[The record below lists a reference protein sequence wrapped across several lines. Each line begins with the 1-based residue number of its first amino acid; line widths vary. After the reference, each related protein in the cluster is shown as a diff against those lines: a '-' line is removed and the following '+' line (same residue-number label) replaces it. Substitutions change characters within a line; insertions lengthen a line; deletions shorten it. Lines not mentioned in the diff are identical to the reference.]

1 MSEAGS
7 EGAASK
13 PRLQYAALPLGRE
26 PNGALRVMLVT
37 SRETKRWIIPKGWPI
52 KGLEGPDVA
61 AREAYEE
68 AGLKGE
74 IGAEPVGSYT
84 YEKRLKNR
92 DLVTCLVQVFPLE
105 VRKQL
110 KRWPE
115 KVERHTQWFAPEQAA
130 ALVGE
135 ADLAALIRK
144 VAAHSGTAPDTVSA
158 PSRGEAAAG
167 ASDD

>member
-1 MSEAGS
+1 MSEGVAGS
-7 EGAASK
+7 K
-13 PRLQYAALPLGRE
+13 RRVQYAALPLGRDPE
-26 PNGALRVMLVT
+26 GALQIMLVT

-52 KGLEGPDVA
+52 KGLRGPDVA

-74 IGAEPVGSYT
+74 IGAEPVGRYT

-92 DLVTCLVQVFPLE
+92 GLVTCLVHVFALD

-115 KVERHTQWFAPEQAA
+115 KAERHTQWFAPEQAA
-130 ALVGE
+130 TMVGE
-135 ADLAALIRK
+135 AELAAVIRDI
-144 VAAHSGTAPDTVSA
+144 AARRGAASA
-158 PSRGEAAAG
+158 AVPGASEGEAAA
-167 ASDD
+167 SVRVD

>member
-1 MSEAGS
+1 MTESGPEKAVS
-7 EGAASK
+7 T
-13 PRLQYAALPLGRE
+13 PRVQYAALPLGRE
-26 PNGALRVMLVT
+26 PGGGLRVMLVT

-68 AGLKGE
+68 AGLRGE
-74 IGAEPVGSYT
+74 IGPEPVGSYT

-92 DLVTCLVQVFPLE
+92 GMVTCLVQVFPLE

-115 KVERHTQWFAPEQAA
+115 KGERQTQWFAPEQAA
-130 ALVGE
+130 TMVGE
-135 ADLAALIRK
+135 AELAALIRDIAARPGTEPPAP
-144 VAAHSGTAPDTVSA
+144 VAAV
-158 PSRGEAAAG
+158 AG
-167 ASDD
+167 D